1 MAEFGD
7 EKPKALA
14 GSDSDFAGPTETR
27 TEERD
32 LEKSTSSR
40 HDSDSH
46 GGLGAHYNR
55 DTPLTEEEKRAEKR
69 YLLKIDCIILPLISA
84 IYFLASLDRS
94 DVSNAVV
101 AGMGKE
107 LMLTPGQISNCIA
120 FFYIGFLVFQLPG
133 SILVRVLTPPI
144 QLGLALM
151 IWGGATAIMT
161 EGQNWQTIAGLRV
174 VIGAFEAFI
183 NGAPLYLTFWYK
195 PDELAT
201 RGAVFMSMMN
211 LAGSMNGLIAFAIQS
226 GPLNGRYGRPAWRWI
241 FLIEGVVSV
250 GFGVL
255 ILFLLPT
262 TPERVKWGFSK
273 EEKEIAMRRTH
284 EAYNVPNAKPNSA
297 QFMAALR
304 DPKTWFFTVLN
315 VCAFI
320 SQGVWSNFLPVL
332 LRQSG
337 YSPNDTQ
344 LLSIPVYAVA
354 GVTAIVVGIL
364 SDKRKNRGWFAMG
377 AFALTAA
384 GWLILILSKNRKLSY
399 AGTYLIGAGSSP
411 TVILILAW
419 INNNTSGYT
428 KKASVLGIA
437 TMAGHGSA
445 FGAVMSMRD
454 APNYYI
460 GKSLSFGTAIIAIGV
475 TYAFMVYID
484 RQNARKL
491 AEVDSPLAIK
501 NRQLDTEQVCDDHPD
516 FMYCK

>member
-1 MAEFGD
+1 MGTGPFDD
-7 EKPKALA
+7 EILD
-14 GSDSDFAGPTETR
+14 GDSDVVDHTETR
-27 TEERD
+27 TEKRD
-32 LEKSTSSR
+32 LESSR
-40 HDSDSH
+40 S
-46 GGLGAHYNR
+46 GLKTHR
-55 DTPLTEEEKRAEKR
+55 DTPLTDDEIRAEKR
-69 YLLKIDCIILPLISA
+69 YLFKIDCIILPLIAA

-107 LMLTPGQISNCIA
+107 LQLNAGQISNCIA
-120 FFYIGFLVFQLPG
+120 FFYIGFLVFQIPG

-161 EGQNWQTIAGLRV
+161 EANNWQTIAGLRV
-174 VIGAFEAFI
+174 VVGAFEAFI

-201 RGAVFMSMMN
+201 RGAIFMSMMN
-211 LAGSMNGLIAFAIQS
+211 LAGSMNGLIAYAIQA

-273 EEKEIAMRRTH
+273 EEKKIAMRRTE
-284 EAYNVPNAKPNSA
+284 EAFNVPNAKPNSA
-297 QFMAALR
+297 QFFAALR
-304 DPKTWFFTVLN
+304 DPKTWFYTVLN
-315 VCAFI
+315 ACASI

-332 LRQSG
+332 LRQIG
-337 YSPNDTQ
+337 YTANETQ
-344 LLSIPVYAVA
+344 LMSIPVYAVA
-354 GVTAIVVGIL
+354 GVCAIAVGIL
-364 SDKRKNRGWFAMG
+364 SDRRGNRGWFAMG

-384 GWLILILSKNRKLSY
+384 GWLILMFSKNRQLSY
-399 AGTYLIGAGSSP
+399 AGTYLVGAGSSP
-411 TVILILAW
+411 TVILVLAW
-419 INNNTSGYT
+419 INNNIGGYT

-437 TMAGHGSA
+437 TMAGHASA
-445 FGAVMSMRD
+445 LGAVLSLRD

-460 GKSLSFGTAIIAIGV
+460 GKSLSFGSAVIAIGV
-475 TYAFMVYID
+475 SYAFMVYIG

-491 AEVDSPLAIK
+491 AEKNSPAAIK
-501 NRQLDTEQVCDDHPD
+501 NRPLDVEKICDDHPD